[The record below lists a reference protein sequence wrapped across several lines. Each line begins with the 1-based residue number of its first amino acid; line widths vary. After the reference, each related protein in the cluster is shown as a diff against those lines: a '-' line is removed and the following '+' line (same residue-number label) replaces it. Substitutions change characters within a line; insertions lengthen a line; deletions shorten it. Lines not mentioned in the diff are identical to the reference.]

1 VVLEIVAQKLQL
13 QSKLESSQQGSFLVV
28 VLTGTTDC
36 SLRWELVLIGQQEEG
51 FVGEMQMVWGDF
63 PRASQLRD

>member
-13 QSKLESSQQGSFLVV
+13 QSKLESSQQGRFLVV

-36 SLRWELVLIGQQEEG
+36 SLRWQLVLIGQREEG